1 MAKLQIDAEKL
12 TDELAAR
19 LQRYLQ
25 NHELSNP
32 AMVGIHTGGAWVA
45 EHLHKT
51 MALDLPLGRLNINF
65 YRDDF
70 SRKGLNPVV
79 KPSALPFEVEG
90 KDILLID
97 DVLQTGRTIRAAMN
111 ELFDYGRPNSI
122 HLIVLVDRSGRE
134 LPIQPD
140 IYGHKLTLFPGQH
153 IKLAGP
159 APLALVMLEA

>member
-1 MAKLQIDAEKL
+1 MAKLKIDAEKL
-12 TDELAAR
+12 TGELAAR

-25 NHELSNP
+25 DRELSHP
-32 AMVGIHTGGAWVA
+32 AMVGIHTGGVWVA
-45 EHLHKT
+45 ERLHR
-51 MALDLPLGRLNINF
+51 MLALDLSLGQLNINF

-153 IKLAGP
+153 VKLVGP
-159 APLALVMLEA
+159 SPLALEMLET